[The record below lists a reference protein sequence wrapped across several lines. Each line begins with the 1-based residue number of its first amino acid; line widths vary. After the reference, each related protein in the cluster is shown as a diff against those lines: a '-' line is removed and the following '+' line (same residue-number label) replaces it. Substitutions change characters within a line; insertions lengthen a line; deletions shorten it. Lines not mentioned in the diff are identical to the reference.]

1 MRKKKPIYHLSRF
14 PKQVKRMTKKIFD
27 EDVMLRKCE
36 AQVTDCIELKDGF
49 GIELDQT
56 VFYPEGGGQ
65 LSDTGELLIGEKTVA
80 VIHVREKDG
89 HIFHETKKVNL
100 YLLIHSL
107 SPQLSQQLVL
117 KHVRLPYN
125 LYLLKIVPLRFYI
138 FHNQSF

>member
-89 HIFHETKKVNL
+89 HIFHETKAPVATGTKVEAQ
-100 YLLIHSL
+100 IHWCS
-107 SPQLSQQLVL
+107 STAASTCCPMPFGNFSE
-117 KHVRLPYN
+117 RTISISICRP
-125 LYLLKIVPLRFYI
+125 IW
-138 FHNQSF
+138 

>member
-1 MRKKKPIYHLSRF
+1 
-14 PKQVKRMTKKIFD
+14 MTKKIFD

-56 VFYPEGGGQ
+56 VLYPEGGGQ

-89 HIFHETKKVNL
+89 HIFHETKAPVATGTKVEAQ
-100 YLLIHSL
+100 IHW
-107 SPQLSQQLVL
+107 QT
-117 KHVRLPYN
+117 
-125 LYLLKIVPLRFYI
+125 RFD
-138 FHNQSF
+138 HM